1 MIERF
6 PDNGDKDEF
15 AAATHL
21 EALLRTLSLNNLLAL
36 ITRSRQSI
44 LPVQT
49 KTGRSLTIVVSAMC
63 YLAVLAV
70 IANILI
76 NGAVS
81 TWTSDVAKQVT
92 VQIKPVD
99 GENMEVQIENTLA
112 ILKATNGIISTSVL
126 SNQDSLKLLE
136 PWLGEGSLL
145 GDLPVPRL
153 ISVVIDEKNPPDFDI
168 LSQRLAKGVKG
179 ANLDTHKRWQG
190 QILRTANALKMISL
204 GILALISITTIAIII
219 FATRAAMASNEEVIS
234 VLHLVGAHDNFIAE
248 EVQSRFII
256 IGLKSGLISVACGV
270 LTYVALGFVFT
281 GYFASDAGQTG
292 LQFLFGEASLG
303 FLGFLALFTVPLAA
317 VIICLVTSRI
327 VVLRILAGVL

>member
-6 PDNGDKDEF
+6 PDNGERDDLD
-15 AAATHL
+15 AATHF
-21 EALLRTLSLNNLLAL
+21 EALLRTLSLHNLLAL
-36 ITRSRQSI
+36 ITRSRHSI

-49 KTGRSLTIVVSAMC
+49 KSGRSLTIVVSAMC

-81 TWTSDVAKQVT
+81 AWTSDIAKQVT

-99 GENMEVQIENTLA
+99 GENMDVQIETALA
-112 ILKATNGIISTSVL
+112 ILKATNGVSTTSLL
-126 SNQDSLKLLE
+126 SNEESLKLLE

-145 GDLPVPRL
+145 ADLPVPRL
-153 ISVVIDEKNPPDFDI
+153 ISVVVDEINPPDFDV
-168 LSQRLAKGVKG
+168 LSQRLTRGVKG
-179 ANLDTHKRWQG
+179 ATLDTHKRWQG
-190 QILRTANALKMISL
+190 QILRSANALKMISL
-204 GILALISITTIAIII
+204 GILALISITTVAIII

-248 EVQSRFII
+248 EVQSRFFV
-256 IGLKSGLISVACGV
+256 IGLKSGLISVAFGV
-270 LTYVALGFVFT
+270 LTYIGLGILFT
-281 GYFASDAGQTG
+281 SYFGSDDAQTG
-292 LQFLFGEASLG
+292 FQFLFGQASLG

-317 VIICLVTSRI
+317 VIICLITSRI